1 MKYFKFVRENS
12 GRWYIVLPEWEGDR
26 ADLEMVLGA
35 DTMLEIY
42 AQGENKV
49 ELSISTEHFDGAHEL
64 QYIRPEGGGGWYNYK
79 SDIQEFEVWLCFVT
93 KFVFGYFP
101 QRIYLR

>member
-1 MKYFKFVRENS
+1 MKYYKFIKESN
-12 GRWYIVLPEWEGDR
+12 GRWYIELPEWTGNKD
-26 ADLEMVLGA
+26 DLEMVMGA
-35 DTMLEIY
+35 DTMLDIF
-42 AQGENKV
+42 AQGESEI
-49 ELSISTEHFDGAHEL
+49 ELSISTEPFEGAHEL
-64 QYIRPEGGGGWYNYK
+64 QYTRPEGGGGWYTYK